1 MSLMWDNF
9 KQPFSFIFAFLGLWS
24 GLHWKSKVLYEKKL
38 LLNHQNLQPST
49 SFLKEKSLFWY
60 VDTEKLNF
68 SGIATSVGN
77 VCNVIFFFWST
88 DLLGYHSYPLFS
100 SCYTRGGHLNFVGL
114 FYGFGS
120 ETSRTSSECMKGIWY
135 MDFLHSFHLDIKMK
149 VLSRP
154 L

>member
-1 MSLMWDNF
+1 MTVNYVLMSLIWDNF
-9 KQPFSFIFAFLGLWS
+9 KQPFCFIFAFLGLWS
-24 GLHWKSKVLYEKKL
+24 GLHWKSKVLYEKNIIIKS
-38 LLNHQNLQPST
+38 PKST
-49 SFLKEKSLFWY
+49 TKYVFSQWKITLFWY

-68 SGIATSVGN
+68 SGIASSVEN
-77 VCNVIFFFWST
+77 
-88 DLLGYHSYPLFS
+88 SYPLFS